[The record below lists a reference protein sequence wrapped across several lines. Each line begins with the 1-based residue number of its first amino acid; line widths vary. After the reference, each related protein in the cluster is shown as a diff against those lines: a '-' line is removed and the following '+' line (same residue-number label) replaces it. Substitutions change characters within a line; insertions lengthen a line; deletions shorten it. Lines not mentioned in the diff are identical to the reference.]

1 MDTRITSDGIE
12 IVDLELQ
19 LSGWPEALAGL
30 TIVQLSDLHFRNR
43 VSGTLIRSGVA
54 LANDLHADIV
64 VLTGDYVTNSTRYVA
79 ACAAE
84 LSKLRARHG
93 VFAILGNHEV
103 WTGVEYS
110 AAQLATAGI
119 TTLRDASTR
128 LDLAGTGLWL
138 LGIEDTGYTGYN
150 VPGFNSSATF
160 KQRWQHKVRIL
171 HDLLEPLPESEPR
184 ILLVHNPDFVTMLP
198 HERIDLVL
206 SGHTHGGQV
215 CLPWFGA
222 PIVPSCFGNRH
233 ARGLIH
239 GRNGSV
245 CYVNKG
251 VGLSPVHLRWNCR
264 SEVTRFRLL
273 PAPS

>member
-19 LSGWPEALAGL
+19 LSGWPEALTGL
-30 TIVQLSDLHFRNR
+30 TVVQLSDLHFRNR
-43 VSGTLIRSGVA
+43 ASGTLIRNSVA

-150 VPGFNSSATF
+150 VPGFNSSTTF
-160 KQRWQHKVRIL
+160 KQQWQHKVRIL
-171 HDLLEPLPESEPR
+171 HDLLEPLPESERASCWCTIPISSPCFPTNASPGAERTHPR
-184 ILLVHNPDFVTMLP
+184 WAVVRGSAPD
-198 HERIDLVL
+198 
-206 SGHTHGGQV
+206 
-215 CLPWFGA
+215 
-222 PIVPSCFGNRH
+222 VPSCFGTGT

-239 GRNGSV
+239 GEWTSLFV
-245 CYVNKG
+245 TQDW
-251 VGLSPVHLRWNCR
+251 LSPSPPLNC
-264 SEVTRFRLL
+264 
-273 PAPS
+273 APK